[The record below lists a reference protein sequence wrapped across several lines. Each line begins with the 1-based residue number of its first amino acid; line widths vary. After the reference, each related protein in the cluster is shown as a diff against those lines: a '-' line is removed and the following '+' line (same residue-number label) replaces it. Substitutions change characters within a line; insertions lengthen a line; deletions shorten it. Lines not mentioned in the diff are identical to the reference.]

1 MQVPFEDTTRG
12 MCDQSSQWHCF
23 HEQVTRNIPEM
34 IAFSGFFCIFAT
46 HIIGKM
52 LEWLKRH
59 AWKACSRL
67 KRLTGSNPVLSAKA
81 ETCIQAELVRAKVQV
96 SAFASPRRRRSGMCE
111 HSEQIPRK
119 ERDVRAGGAG
129 CANAVSKSHER
140 TGCAAGGAGCANAVS
155 KSHGKNGMCGQ
166 VGSRFVCPRSAVF
179 TSRMLCTE
187 KDVRMRWIFGNYAY
201 ICARNSAM
209 DCRI

>member
-1 MQVPFEDTTRG
+1 
-12 MCDQSSQWHCF
+12 
-23 HEQVTRNIPEM
+23 M

-111 HSEQIPRK
+111 RSEQIPRK

-129 CANAVSKSHER
+129 CANIVSKSHR
-140 TGCAAGGAGCANAVS
+140 
-155 KSHGKNGMCGQ
+155 KNGRCGQ
-166 VGSRFVCPRSAVF
+166 EERDVLSVSTCQKQKPRGL
-179 TSRMLCTE
+179 RRLIYN
-187 KDVRMRWIFGNYAY
+187 DNINQ
-201 ICARNSAM
+201 
-209 DCRI
+209 

>member
-1 MQVPFEDTTRG
+1 MYCVRKTCRGRCSFWRRHWRHTTRDNRPELQVPFEDTSRG
-12 MCDQSSQWHCF
+12 MCDPASQWHCF

-111 HSEQIPRK
+111 RSEQIPRK
-119 ERDVRAGGAG
+119 EREVRAGG
-129 CANAVSKSHER
+129 
-140 TGCAAGGAGCANAVS
+140 TGCAFREHMS
-155 KSHGKNGMCGQ
+155 KTKAPG
-166 VGSRFVCPRSAVF
+166 
-179 TSRMLCTE
+179 
-187 KDVRMRWIFGNYAY
+187 
-201 ICARNSAM
+201 
-209 DCRI
+209 